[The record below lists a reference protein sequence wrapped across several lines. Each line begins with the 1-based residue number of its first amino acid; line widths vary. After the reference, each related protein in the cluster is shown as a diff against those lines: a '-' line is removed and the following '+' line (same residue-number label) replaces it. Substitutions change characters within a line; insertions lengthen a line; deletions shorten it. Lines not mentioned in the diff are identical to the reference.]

1 MSVTASKSVDIDEI
15 HAAMARVQMSNMPP
29 PSVLRA
35 STTAMKILEQTLPI
49 MQCEGVGP
57 LESLLGMK
65 VFIDPTMPD
74 DEVEIRS
81 GSQWLRIV
89 GLGAAHK

>member
-1 MSVTASKSVDIDEI
+1 VSVTASKSVNIDDIFD
-15 HAAMARVQMSNMPP
+15 AMNRVRMSNLPP

-35 STTAMKILEQTLPI
+35 SDTAMKILEQTLPI
-49 MQCEGVGP
+49 VRCEGVG

-81 GSQWLRIV
+81 GSQRFRFV
-89 GLGAAHK
+89 GLGTAHK